1 MAQRDFR
8 RPFSTGENVLGL
20 PRSPSP
26 TTGSQALDLV
36 YQAADLFRGIEDRVR
51 ATEMRADTAERAQL
65 DIIGTTERKLRDA
78 SKALAEAQ
86 KRIETQ
92 QDQLA
97 ALEYR
102 AQTAEAEVREAR
114 QTLAQVEDAIR
125 RRLLLTGEQPDRKSP
140 AVA

>member
-140 AVA
+140 VVA